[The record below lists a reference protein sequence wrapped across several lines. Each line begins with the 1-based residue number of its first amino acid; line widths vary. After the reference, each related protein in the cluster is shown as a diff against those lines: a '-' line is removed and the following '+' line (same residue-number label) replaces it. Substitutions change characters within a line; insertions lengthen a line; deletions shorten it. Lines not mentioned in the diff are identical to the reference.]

1 MDLIFK
7 ITNNAPSDSAQV
19 GDTDFQEHY
28 TGVNRSMAWDELTP
42 GIRQAT
48 EKFVL
53 DFIGTELY
61 DDLAAKYIAGTV
73 LSDPQ
78 KKTLQLLQDCIA
90 YYSVF
95 HVLPEKRSVLASL
108 GVVEQNPEQGA
119 NPAAYPIYK
128 EKLRGALENGDL
140 FLDRLLNY
148 LESQVIAGV
157 SYFNLWKN
165 SAAYK
170 VKTCDFF
177 RHTSELDEFI
187 NIQNSR
193 RSFISLIRFLKQ
205 IEEDVIKPIL
215 CDTLYAA
222 VLIAAPTTENKKL
235 IPLIKRAVAY
245 LGAAEAIPH
254 HRVVVDGDGF
264 RVVSY
269 SDGIED
275 RRNLTNNVHEGAVQA
290 LKMRC
295 EEQGRLAVAKLVQF
309 LEDNLTDYPAYADSA
324 CRTKPVDKAH
334 GIRQAPNGIGVVF
347 MG

>member
-7 ITNNAPSDSAQV
+7 VTNPAPSDPPQI
-19 GDTDFQEHY
+19 GDTDFQQHY

-53 DFIGTELY
+53 DFIGDELY
-61 DDLAAKYIAGTV
+61 DDLAAKYIAGAT
-73 LSDPQ
+73 LDDEQ

-90 YYSVF
+90 YYSIF

-108 GVVEQNPEQGA
+108 GVVENNPDQGSS
-119 NPAAYPIYK
+119 PAAYPIYK

-148 LESQVIAGV
+148 LESQVIAGN
-157 SYFNLWKN
+157 SYFDLWKD

-177 RHTSELDEFI
+177 RHTSDLDEYL
-187 NIQNSR
+187 NIQKSR
-193 RSFISLIRFLKQ
+193 RSFISLVRFMKHV
-205 IEEDVIKPIL
+205 EEDIIKPIL
-215 CDTLYAA
+215 CDDLYAA
-222 VLIAAPTTENKKL
+222 VLIASPTAANLKL
-235 IPLIKRAVAY
+235 IPFIKRAVAY

-254 HRVVVDGDGF
+254 HRVVIDGDGF

-275 RRNLTNNVHEGAVQA
+275 RRSLQNNVHEGAVQA

-295 EEQGRLAVAKLVQF
+295 EEQGRKAVAKLVQF
-309 LEDNLTDYPAYADSA
+309 LEDNLTDYPDYSDST
-324 CRTKPVDKAH
+324 CRTQPVEKSH
-334 GIRQAPNGIGVVF
+334 GIRQSGDGIGVVF